1 MDMTKTVSSG
11 PDDVRYF
18 NVDNTFALFIKEE
31 NKDVPYFALKVDN
44 ITKYQ
49 QQRFKIKSNYDII
62 FCKEMK

>member
-1 MDMTKTVSSG
+1 MDMTKTVSNG

-31 NKDVPYFALKVDN
+31 NKDVPYFALKVDD

-49 QQRFKIKSNYDII
+49 Q
-62 FCKEMK
+62 

>member
-1 MDMTKTVSSG
+1 MTKTVSSG

-49 QQRFKIKSNYDII
+49 Q
-62 FCKEMK
+62 